1 MHEGAPSAAL
11 AKMKKRCINQAGYP
25 NVQGEEGEVPS
36 MEHRPGDPSTAGK
49 RCRRCTDTLQELC
62 LLRSVLFILCQRE
75 PPRVFKERH
84 EMMESMIGEGSSGC
98 RTYNDYDLFQ
108 MVSSETVLVKANTP
122 SSCVLGRFGSHTQ
135 HPPPKLTSYTHTQ
148 DVLKYQCVLK

>member
-1 MHEGAPSAAL
+1 
-11 AKMKKRCINQAGYP
+11 
-25 NVQGEEGEVPS
+25 
-36 MEHRPGDPSTAGK
+36 
-49 RCRRCTDTLQELC
+49 
-62 LLRSVLFILCQRE
+62 
-75 PPRVFKERH
+75 
-84 EMMESMIGEGSSGC
+84 MMESMIGEGSSGC